1 MPPLLKRI
9 AIAEG
14 LVVEAGMEH
23 ERVMN
28 LLISAKVKVGG
39 VGIAEKRG
47 TAATHAFRG
56 FPVGGLRF

>member
-1 MPPLLKRI
+1 
-9 AIAEG
+9 
-14 LVVEAGMEH
+14 MEH